1 MPRPNTIGEPTAIYN
16 TLLKKTQL
24 EKLQYIA
31 HQERK
36 KGKTHV
42 SAASIIRDAID
53 KWLQENV

>member
-1 MPRPNTIGEPTAIYN
+1 MPRPNTIREPTVIYN
-16 TLLKKTQL
+16 ALLKKTQL

-36 KGKTHV
+36 TGKTHI

-53 KWLQENV
+53 KWLTDNV